1 MKIQKTEFKAI
12 IKECLK
18 ELVSEGALDHMV
30 NGMLAE
36 RSTVLQQQ
44 AVIQDPRIKMAGGG
58 NPIMEQIFADTAVTS
73 LPQQQQ
79 GIMPNGQAFPA
90 GVNLALLGEVNN
102 NNMSSSPS
110 IGYVPQGRNPLPPR
124 DPQAVAM
131 LQQQSNQYNQ
141 QMQQQNPASTW
152 ARLAFN
158 SPISNRPGG
167 PRGTGEGHLPGSNK
181 GKFE

>member
-30 NGMLAE
+30 GSLLAE
-36 RSTVLQQQ
+36 RSQVVQQQ
-44 AVIQDPRIKMAGGG
+44 ALLQDPRIKMAAGG

-79 GIMPNGQAFPA
+79 GIMPNGMPLAT
-90 GVNLALLGEVNN
+90 GVNLAMLGENV
-102 NNMSSSPS
+102 
-110 IGYVPQGRNPLPPR
+110 QGRNPLPPR
-124 DPQAVAM
+124 DPNAVAA
-131 LQQQSNQYNQ
+131 LQQQY
-141 QMQQQNPASTW
+141 QQQQVQSPVSTW

-158 SPISNRPGG
+158 KPISNRPAQSGG
-167 PRGTGEGHLPGSNK
+167 GFGGGGHLPGSSKK
-181 GKFE
+181 GSFE

>member
-18 ELVSEGALDHMV
+18 ELVAEGALDHMV

-36 RSTVLQQQ
+36 RSNVLQHQ
-44 AVIQDPRIKMAGGG
+44 AVMQDPRIKMAANG

-79 GIMPNGQAFPA
+79 GIMPNGMGMPA
-90 GVNLALLGEVNN
+90 GVNLGMLGENLA
-102 NNMSSSPS
+102 SPS
-110 IGYVPQGRNPLPPR
+110 FGCVPQGRNPLPPR
-124 DPQAVAM
+124 DPQAVAA
-131 LQQQSNQYNQ
+131 LQQMAQPLQP
-141 QMQQQNPASTW
+141 QNSASTW

-167 PRGTGEGHLPGSNK
+167 PRGSGGEGHLPGSRK
-181 GKFE
+181 GSFE

>member
-1 MKIQKTEFKAI
+1 MKIQKAEFKAI

-18 ELVSEGALDHMV
+18 ELVAEGALDHMV
-30 NGMLAE
+30 ANTLAE

-44 AVIQDPRIKMAGGG
+44 SVMQDPRIKMAAAG

-79 GIMPNGQAFPA
+79 GILPNGMALPA
-90 GVNLALLGEVNN
+90 GVNLGMLGENYP
-102 NNMSSSPS
+102 SSPS
-110 IGYVPQGRNPLPPR
+110 FGYVPQGRNPLPPR
-124 DPQAVAM
+124 DPQAVAA
-131 LQQQSNQYNQ
+131 LQQMAQPQA
-141 QMQQQNPASTW
+141 PASTW

-167 PRGTGEGHLPGSNK
+167 QRGMTGEGHLPGSRK
-181 GKFE
+181 GSFE

>member
-18 ELVSEGALDHMV
+18 ELVAEGALDHMV

-36 RSTVLQQQ
+36 RSNILQQQ
-44 AVIQDPRIKMAGGG
+44 TVMQDPRIKMAAAG

-73 LPQQQQ
+73 LPMQQQ
-79 GIMPNGQAFPA
+79 GIMPNGMTLPV
-90 GVNLALLGEVNN
+90 GVNLNMLGESG
-102 NNMSSSPS
+102 M
-110 IGYVPQGRNPLPPR
+110 VPQGRNPLPPR
-124 DPQAVAM
+124 DPNAVAA
-131 LQQQSNQYNQ
+131 LQQQYQ
-141 QMQQQNPASTW
+141 QQQQQNPASTW

-167 PRGTGEGHLPGSNK
+167 PRGTSEGHLPGSKK
-181 GKFE
+181 GSFE

>member
-18 ELVSEGALDHMV
+18 ELVVEGALDHMV

-36 RSTVLQQQ
+36 RAAMLQQHS
-44 AVIQDPRIKMAGGG
+44 IMQDPRIRMAGNG
-58 NPIMEQIFADTAVTS
+58 NHMMEQIFADTAATS

-79 GIMPNGQAFPA
+79 GILPNGMQLPVGA
-90 GVNLALLGEVNN
+90 NLAMLGEA
-102 NNMSSSPS
+102 
-110 IGYVPQGRNPLPPR
+110 GFGHAPQARNPLPPR
-124 DPQAVAM
+124 DPNSM
-131 LQQQSNQYNQ
+131 
-141 QMQQQNPASTW
+141 MQQQPQQSSASPW

-167 PRGTGEGHLPGSNK
+167 PRGSGEGHLPGSKK
-181 GKFE
+181 GSFE

>member
-18 ELVSEGALDHMV
+18 ELVTEGALDHMV
-30 NGMLAE
+30 SGLVTE
-36 RSTVLQQQ
+36 RSMMVQQQ
-44 AVIQDPRIKMAGGG
+44 TAANDPRIKMAAGG

-79 GIMPNGQAFPA
+79 GILPNGMALPA
-90 GVNLALLGEVNN
+90 GVNLGMLGENL
-102 NNMSSSPS
+102 SPPSPS
-110 IGYVPQGRNPLPPR
+110 FGYVPQGRNPLPPR
-124 DPQAVAM
+124 DPQTVAM
-131 LQQQSNQYNQ
+131 LQQQY
-141 QMQQQNPASTW
+141 QQQQPQGPASTW

-167 PRGTGEGHLPGSNK
+167 PRGTTGEGHLPGSKK
-181 GKFE
+181 GSFE